1 MGAWILMFTS
11 ILAYQNIKRCR
22 RNMLEGEG
30 QRWHWQIPNE
40 MDTQLNPE
48 PHTDYEIQTMA
59 TMEWL
64 K

>member
-1 MGAWILMFTS
+1 
-11 ILAYQNIKRCR
+11 
-22 RNMLEGEG
+22 MLEGEG